1 KLVVG
6 PIAYANLIA
15 VHATTTIA
23 AGSFG
28 FLSVLALRELL
39 HAILGTALFK
49 RISVILQASLVVCV
63 VVFLCMLPAL
73 SNRVGRTRVALENFS
88 YAMHPLWLLGLY
100 EVGAG
105 HVIDSLPRTSLPR
118 RLAPFDR
125 TSTEIYRSR
134 RGELESLAF
143 AAVMALACAAIVAGA
158 AYTWNNRQLP
168 SPVTPYR

>member
-1 KLVVG
+1 MITSEQTFSTISMMCELEKIAFACGAGMTLNLVPTIVYSSAVVSKPVVG

-28 FLSVLALRELL
+28 FLSVLGLRELL

-73 SNRVGRTRVALENFS
+73 SNLIGRTRLAPENF
-88 YAMHPLWLLGLY
+88 
-100 EVGAG
+100 
-105 HVIDSLPRTSLPR
+105 
-118 RLAPFDR
+118 
-125 TSTEIYRSR
+125 
-134 RGELESLAF
+134 
-143 AAVMALACAAIVAGA
+143 
-158 AYTWNNRQLP
+158 
-168 SPVTPYR
+168 